1 MVRLFSFAGSI
12 LVGLSLVTAC
22 GVETTSPSR
31 GSSSSGG
38 ASGAAVSFKDDVA
51 PLLATNCALAA
62 CHSSKESNLNFYITY
77 EPAQIYEEL
86 MKTSPTCSSSKF
98 VVPGKPEESMV
109 MLKMDNEQEKLPD
122 DCASARRSEMPPGD
136 PPKSGNAMMDKKDR
150 DVIRNW
156 IKQGAKDN

>member
-1 MVRLFSFAGSI
+1 M
-12 LVGLSLVTAC
+12 
-22 GVETTSPSR
+22 
-31 GSSSSGG
+31 
-38 ASGAAVSFKDDVA
+38 DDVA

-77 EPAQIYEEL
+77 EPAQMYSEL
-86 MKTSPTCSSSKF
+86 MKTSPTCPSSKF
-98 VVPGKPEESMV
+98 IVPGKPEESMV

-122 DCASARRSEMPPGD
+122 SCTSARRSEMPPGD

-150 DVIRNW
+150 DVVRNW